1 MHKHWYNAEE
11 ALDIIFS
18 HLTAPED
25 SEISDLEDNDEVA
38 EEQKI
43 LEAERLPNVNEPD
56 VPVLAS
62 TSSSESEFDDDDS
75 EQLPINNA
83 VRNTMEDTRAFF
95 HTHRVPHSSYNTIS
109 FINSNIF
116 K

>member
-1 MHKHWYNAEE
+1 MAKCISSGIMRKK
-11 ALDIIFS
+11 DQISFS
-18 HLTAPED
+18 HIHPED
-25 SEISDLEDNDEVA
+25 SESSDLEDNDEVA

-62 TSSSESEFDDDDS
+62 TSSSESEFDDNDDS
-75 EQLPINNA
+75 EQLPISNA
-83 VRNTMEDTRAFF
+83 LRNTMEDTRTFF
-95 HTHRVPHSSYNTIS
+95 HTISYNTIS